1 MKNYESPDDKQKRVS
16 SMVDKLQDA
25 PKGKLRSIHVE
36 PADNGFSVHVD
47 RDLPPAP
54 AEEQAEGDGSDQATA
69 SASMA
74 DSGSTHSVFQ
84 KKKDVLS
91 HIEKHLGN

>member
-1 MKNYESPDDKQKRVS
+1 MKYESPEDKSKRVS
-16 SMVDKLQDA
+16 GMVDKLQDA
-25 PKGKLRSIHVE
+25 PKGKLRHISVDA
-36 PADNGFSVHVD
+36 ADNGYSVHVH

-54 AEEQAEGDGSDQATA
+54 APEQAEGDGSDQATA

-74 DSGSTHSVFQ
+74 DKGSSNTVFQ

-91 HIEKHLGN
+91 HIQKHLGE